1 MPRLWRS
8 QSLRHRRRSAAG
20 AVLVPRGPCIQDGN
34 QRTGAKGDRRSLPVS
49 RVRHAGR
56 EGDNV
61 KGNVVG
67 GIGYLVDGAKM
78 LGHPSLRLFVIV
90 PLAVNILIFG
100 SLIGLGL
107 GYVTEAMD
115 RVLGSIPE
123 WLGFIEWILW
133 PLIWLTLSLVTGYLF
148 TAVAL
153 IIASPFNGL
162 LAEKAEEL
170 VTGKPVQGPEGL
182 AQALLLVPR
191 GIIRELLK
199 LMYYVPMAVF
209 VLLLS
214 FIPLLNAA
222 APLLWFLLGAW
233 MMSIQFVD
241 YPMDNHQLSFAD
253 VKEAVRR
260 RRLSSMGFGGAVA
273 LFASIPV
280 VNFFVVPAAV
290 VGATLLWCKELD
302 SGY

>member
-1 MPRLWRS
+1 M
-8 QSLRHRRRSAAG
+8 
-20 AVLVPRGPCIQDGN
+20 
-34 QRTGAKGDRRSLPVS
+34 
-49 RVRHAGR
+49 
-56 EGDNV
+56 

-67 GIGYLVDGAKM
+67 GIGYLVEGAK
-78 LGHPSLRLFVIV
+78 LLTHPSLRLFVLI
-90 PLAVNILIFG
+90 PLTVNIIIFG
-100 SLIGLGL
+100 SLITLGL
-107 GYVTEAMD
+107 SYLSDLMD
-115 RVLGSIPE
+115 NWLGSIPD

-133 PLIWLTLSLVTGYLF
+133 PLIGLTLSLMTGYLF

-170 VTGKPVQGPEGL
+170 VTGREVPALEGL
-182 AQALLLVPR
+182 GAALLMVPR
-191 GIIRELLK
+191 GIFRELAK
-199 LMYYVPMAVF
+199 LLYYLPMAAF
-209 VLLLS
+209 VLLVT
-214 FIPLLNAA
+214 FIPVLNTV

-253 VKEAVRR
+253 VKEAVRS

-273 LFASIPV
+273 LCTGIPL

-290 VGATLLWCKELD
+290 VGATLLWSKELD
-302 SGY
+302 TQRY

>member
-1 MPRLWRS
+1 M
-8 QSLRHRRRSAAG
+8 
-20 AVLVPRGPCIQDGN
+20 
-34 QRTGAKGDRRSLPVS
+34 
-49 RVRHAGR
+49 
-56 EGDNV
+56 

-67 GIGYLVDGAKM
+67 GIGYLVEGAK
-78 LGHPSLRLFVIV
+78 LLTHPSLRLFVLI
-90 PLAVNILIFG
+90 PLTVNIIIFG
-100 SLIGLGL
+100 SLITLGL
-107 GYVTEAMD
+107 SYLSDLMD
-115 RVLGSIPE
+115 RWLGSIPD

-133 PLIWLTLSLVTGYLF
+133 PLIGLTLSLMTGYLF

-170 VTGKPVQGPEGL
+170 VTGREVPALEGL
-182 AQALLLVPR
+182 GAALLMVPR
-191 GIIRELLK
+191 GIFRELAK
-199 LMYYVPMAVF
+199 LLYYLPMAAF
-209 VLLLS
+209 VLLVT
-214 FIPLLNAA
+214 FIPVLNTV

-253 VKEAVRR
+253 VKEAVRS

-273 LFASIPV
+273 LCTGIPL

-290 VGATLLWCKELD
+290 VGATLLWSKELD
-302 SGY
+302 TQRY